1 MRAMP
6 SSSRIEYSWEISPA
20 TPAFACQDREA
31 YYLSEGE
38 HAKNLKSYRA
48 LCRSTVLRG
57 FMECLMSSRPQVG
70 SVPATRMFGE
80 SIPPRSLAI
89 WAPNEGPLSLCRSS
103 EPPLA
108 AAYKG

>member
-1 MRAMP
+1 MSKRILASGIRPWMRAMT
-6 SSSRIEYSWEISPA
+6 SYSRIEYSWEISPA

-70 SVPATRMFGE
+70 SVPATRMLE
-80 SIPPRSLAI
+80 NPPEKPSYLGTKRG
-89 WAPNEGPLSLCRSS
+89 PVEPLS
-103 EPPLA
+103 
-108 AAYKG
+108 K